1 MAFSDKLTQLRKS
14 NNVTQEELANFL
26 NISRSTIAGYETRNR
41 EPEYRVLL
49 DISKFFNISLDYL
62 LGDQLTYPS
71 ERIPISTSDNKDV
84 YKKDLNKTN
93 NSSQETIDKLTKIL
107 YELNQD
113 DLDTLLFM
121 SEYFKSKHK

>member
-49 DISKFFNISLDYL
+49 DISKYFHVSLDFL

-71 ERIPISTSDNKDV
+71 EYVPISTSDNKDV
-84 YKKDLNKTN
+84 YKKDLDKTK

-107 YELNQD
+107 YELKQD

-121 SEYFKSKHK
+121 SEHFKSKNK

>member
-121 SEYFKSKHK
+121 SEYFKNKHK